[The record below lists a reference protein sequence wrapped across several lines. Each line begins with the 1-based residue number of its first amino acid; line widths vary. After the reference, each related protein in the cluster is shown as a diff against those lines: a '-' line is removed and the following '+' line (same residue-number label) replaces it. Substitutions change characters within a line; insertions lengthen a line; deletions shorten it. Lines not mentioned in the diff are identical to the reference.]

1 MSQISSIILQ
11 TVSIIAQYMQGGKDT
26 ASVKFMIQEE
36 IRRTQNMENREVM
49 EKIVNKILD
58 HKHAQELH
66 EISLK
71 AERYKLEAEHW
82 QKLVEDLKQGEKTVE
97 NKEEEEK
104 NEQIMSCLAEL
115 LLQLQETGQSKYQKN
130 KTRAQHGRGNRGNFH
145 NRNINSNASY
155 DQNFTRHQNF
165 QQTTDFR
172 QTNFLPTSHTH
183 FQQNPRFQRTL
194 EFQRSPGF
202 QNPNIREN
210 LTAEQEYV
218 VQERQNVQRPRG
230 KQSFGCRGRGQQAYW
245 VGWNKTRSEFQ
256 ANDLP
261 SNQQSTFRSQVR
273 KVAGN
278 ENSSFKTDT
287 SFHRGA
293 KQNVRDRGHGHAG
306 ADTADR
312 FGSGNL
318 RFLLNNKHRIV
329 FVLFLILMLYS
340 TKTND
345 SIRY

>member
-261 SNQQSTFRSQVR
+261 SNQQSTFRSQALGGDMAPSRIRRCGHDHNQGGGSGSGAGYSNVQQ
-273 KVAGN
+273 KVQNDYGG
-278 ENSSFKTDT
+278 
-287 SFHRGA
+287 RQQ
-293 KQNVRDRGHGHAG
+293 KQNVRNKQNTEPDDRNCYV
-306 ADTADR
+306 
-312 FGSGNL
+312 S
-318 RFLLNNKHRIV
+318 
-329 FVLFLILMLYS
+329 
-340 TKTND
+340 
-345 SIRY
+345 